1 MKNAVFFKYFQRV
14 LYLFT
19 ELSVLFIA
27 ISFLVSI
34 INQKYEGIF
43 KKQLAGDKISS
54 YFKAIF
60 LGALTPFCSCSTI
73 PLLRAFLEAKVKLS
87 VALAYLFT
95 SPLINLI
102 IFSMLFIT
110 FGLKLS
116 LTYVVFLVFLIF
128 IVSFVFSKFKEESFL
143 KHIPKNT
150 KSNIFTQTTHN
161 PSNFIFKQK
170 SCCANTQDK
179 PKNITINY
187 KELFKESLKNYKKL
201 LPYIVVAVF
210 IGAFI
215 HGFIPQEILQKYLN
229 GNEILSI
236 VLAAFL
242 GIFLYLRVETII
254 PIGLA
259 LLQMGISQGVI
270 MSFLIAGAGCS
281 LPELIL
287 LKQMFKI
294 KFLFLFVMI
303 ILGVA
308 ISFGIFINLI

>member
-1 MKNAVFFKYFQRV
+1 
-14 LYLFT
+14 
-19 ELSVLFIA
+19 
-27 ISFLVSI
+27 
-34 INQKYEGIF
+34 
-43 KKQLAGDKISS
+43 
-54 YFKAIF
+54 
-60 LGALTPFCSCSTI
+60 
-73 PLLRAFLEAKVKLS
+73 
-87 VALAYLFT
+87 
-95 SPLINLI
+95 
-102 IFSMLFIT
+102 MLFVT

-116 LTYVVFLVFLIF
+116 LIYVVFLIFLIF
-128 IVSFVFSKFKEESFL
+128 IISFVFSKFKEDSFL

-150 KSNIFTQTTHN
+150 KSSIFTQSAHN

-179 PKNITINY
+179 SKNITINY

-236 VLAAFL
+236 ALAAFL

-281 LPELIL
+281 LPELVL
-287 LKQMFKI
+287 LKQMFKM
-294 KFLFLFVMI
+294 KFLFVMI

>member
-1 MKNAVFFKYFQRV
+1 MQSFLNTFKEF

-87 VALAYLFT
+87 IALAYLFT
-95 SPLINLI
+95 SPLINPI
-102 IFSMLFIT
+102 IFSMLFVT

-116 LTYVVFLVFLIF
+116 LIYVVFLVFLIF

-281 LPELIL
+281 LPELVL
-287 LKQMFKI
+287 LKQMFKM

>member
-1 MKNAVFFKYFQRV
+1 MQSFLNTFKEF

-19 ELSVLFIA
+19 ELSVLFMA

-95 SPLINLI
+95 SPLINPI

-270 MSFLIAGAGCS
+270 MSFLIAGAGYS

>member
-1 MKNAVFFKYFQRV
+1 
-14 LYLFT
+14 T

-95 SPLINLI
+95 SPLINPI

-236 VLAAFL
+236 VLVAFL

>member
-1 MKNAVFFKYFQRV
+1 KEF

-95 SPLINLI
+95 SPLINPI

-161 PSNFIFKQK
+161 SSNFIFKQK

-254 PIGLA
+254 PIGLV

>member
-1 MKNAVFFKYFQRV
+1 MQVFFNTFKEF
-14 LYLFT
+14 LYLFV
-19 ELSVLFIA
+19 ELSVLFIG
-27 ISFLVSI
+27 ISFLISI
-34 INQKYEGIF
+34 IDQKYEGMF
-43 KKQLAGDKISS
+43 RKQLSGDKISS

-95 SPLINLI
+95 SPLINPI

-281 LPELIL
+281 LPELVL
-287 LKQMFKI
+287 LKQMFKM
-294 KFLFLFVMI
+294 KFLLLFIAI
-303 ILGVA
+303 ILSIA
-308 ISFGIFINLI
+308 ISFGMLINFI

>member
-1 MKNAVFFKYFQRV
+1 MQVFFNTFKEF
-14 LYLFT
+14 LYLFV

-34 INQKYEGIF
+34 INQKYEGMF
-43 KKQLAGDKISS
+43 RKQLSGDKISS

-73 PLLRAFLEAKVKLS
+73 PLLKAFLEARVKLS
-87 VALAYLFT
+87 VCLAYLFT
-95 SPLINLI
+95 SPLINPI
-102 IFSMLFIT
+102 IFSMLSIT

-215 HGFIPQEILQKYLN
+215 HDFIPQEILQKYLN

-242 GIFLYLRVETII
+242 GIFLYLRAETII
-254 PIGLA
+254 PIGLI
-259 LLQMGISQGVI
+259 LLQMGISQGAI

-281 LPELIL
+281 LPELVL
-287 LKQMFKI
+287 LKQMFKM
-294 KFLFLFVMI
+294 KFLLLFIAI
-303 ILGVA
+303 ILSVA
-308 ISFGIFINLI
+308 ISFGMLINFI

>member
-1 MKNAVFFKYFQRV
+1 MQVFFNTFKEF
-14 LYLFT
+14 LYLFV
-19 ELSVLFIA
+19 ELSVLFIG
-27 ISFLVSI
+27 ISFLISI
-34 INQKYEGIF
+34 INQKYEGMF
-43 KKQLAGDKISS
+43 RKQLSGDKISS

-73 PLLRAFLEAKVKLS
+73 PLLKAFLEARVKLS
-87 VALAYLFT
+87 VCLAYLFT
-95 SPLINLI
+95 SPLINPI
-102 IFSMLFIT
+102 IFSMLSIA

-259 LLQMGISQGVI
+259 LLEMGISQGVI

-281 LPELIL
+281 LPELVL
-287 LKQMFKI
+287 LKQMFKM
-294 KFLFLFVMI
+294 KFLLLFIAI
-303 ILGVA
+303 ILSIA
-308 ISFGIFINLI
+308 ISFGMLINFI

>member
-1 MKNAVFFKYFQRV
+1 MQSFLNTFKEF

-95 SPLINLI
+95 SPLINPI

-143 KHIPKNT
+143 KHITKNT

-236 VLAAFL
+236 ALAAFL

>member
-1 MKNAVFFKYFQRV
+1 MQVFFNTFKEF
-14 LYLFT
+14 LYLFV
-19 ELSVLFIA
+19 ELSVLFIG
-27 ISFLVSI
+27 ISFLISI
-34 INQKYEGIF
+34 INQKYEGMF
-43 KKQLAGDKISS
+43 RKQLSGDKISS

-87 VALAYLFT
+87 VCLAYLFT
-95 SPLINLI
+95 SPLINPI
-102 IFSMLFIT
+102 IFSMLSIA

-259 LLQMGISQGVI
+259 LLEMGISQGVI

-281 LPELIL
+281 LPELVL
-287 LKQMFKI
+287 LKQMFKM
-294 KFLFLFVMI
+294 KFLLLFIAI
-303 ILGVA
+303 ILSIA
-308 ISFGIFINLI
+308 ISFGMLINFI

>member
-1 MKNAVFFKYFQRV
+1 MQSLNLNTFKEF

-95 SPLINLI
+95 SPLINPI

>member
-1 MKNAVFFKYFQRV
+1 MQVFFNTFKEF
-14 LYLFT
+14 LYLFV
-19 ELSVLFIA
+19 ELSVLFIG
-27 ISFLVSI
+27 ISFLISI
-34 INQKYEGIF
+34 INQKYEGMF
-43 KKQLAGDKISS
+43 RKQLSGDKISS

-87 VALAYLFT
+87 VCLAYLFT
-95 SPLINLI
+95 SPLINPI
-102 IFSMLFIT
+102 IFSMLSIA

-259 LLQMGISQGVI
+259 LLEMGISQGVI

-281 LPELIL
+281 LPELVL
-287 LKQMFKI
+287 LKQMFKM
-294 KFLFLFVMI
+294 KFLLLFIAI
-303 ILGVA
+303 ILSVA
-308 ISFGIFINLI
+308 ISFGMLINFI

>member
-1 MKNAVFFKYFQRV
+1 MQSFLNTFKKF

-95 SPLINLI
+95 SPLINPI

>member
-1 MKNAVFFKYFQRV
+1 MQSFLNTFKEF

-60 LGALTPFCSCSTI
+60 LDALTPFCSCSTI

-95 SPLINLI
+95 SPLINPI

>member
-1 MKNAVFFKYFQRV
+1 MQVFFNTFKEF
-14 LYLFT
+14 LYLFV
-19 ELSVLFIA
+19 ELSVLFIG
-27 ISFLVSI
+27 ISFLISI
-34 INQKYEGIF
+34 INQKYEGMF
-43 KKQLAGDKISS
+43 RKQLSGDKISS

-73 PLLRAFLEAKVKLS
+73 PLLKAFLEARVKLS
-87 VALAYLFT
+87 VCLAYLFT
-95 SPLINLI
+95 SPLINPI
-102 IFSMLFIT
+102 IFSMLSIT

-215 HGFIPQEILQKYLN
+215 HDFIPQEILQKYLN

-236 VLAAFL
+236 ILAAFFGVL
-242 GIFLYLRVETII
+242 LYLRVETII
-254 PIGLA
+254 PIGLI

-281 LPELIL
+281 LPELVL
-287 LKQMFKI
+287 LKQMFKM
-294 KFLFLFVMI
+294 KFLLLFIAI
-303 ILGVA
+303 ILSVA
-308 ISFGIFINLI
+308 ISFGMLINFI

>member
-1 MKNAVFFKYFQRV
+1 MQVFFNTFKEF
-14 LYLFT
+14 LYLFV
-19 ELSVLFIA
+19 ELSVLFIG
-27 ISFLVSI
+27 ISFLISI
-34 INQKYEGIF
+34 INQKYEGMF
-43 KKQLAGDKISS
+43 RKQLSGDKISS

-73 PLLRAFLEAKVKLS
+73 PLLKAFLEARVKLS
-87 VALAYLFT
+87 VCLAYLFT
-95 SPLINLI
+95 SPLINPI
-102 IFSMLFIT
+102 IFSMLSIA

-242 GIFLYLRVETII
+242 GIFLYLRAETII
-254 PIGLA
+254 PIGLI
-259 LLQMGISQGVI
+259 LLQMGISQGAI

-281 LPELIL
+281 LPELVL
-287 LKQMFKI
+287 LKQMFKM
-294 KFLFLFVMI
+294 KFLLLFIAI
-303 ILGVA
+303 ILSVA
-308 ISFGIFINLI
+308 ISFGMLINFI

>member
-1 MKNAVFFKYFQRV
+1 MQSFLNTFKEF

-95 SPLINLI
+95 SPLINPI

-150 KSNIFTQTTHN
+150 KSSIFTQTTHN

>member
-1 MKNAVFFKYFQRV
+1 MS
-14 LYLFT
+14 LY
-19 ELSVLFIA
+19 VLFIA

-95 SPLINLI
+95 SPLINPI

>member
-1 MKNAVFFKYFQRV
+1 MQSFLNTFKEF

-95 SPLINLI
+95 SPLINPI

-215 HGFIPQEILQKYLN
+215 HDFIPQEILQKYLN

-242 GIFLYLRVETII
+242 GIFLYLRAETII
-254 PIGLA
+254 PIGLI

-281 LPELIL
+281 LPELVL
-287 LKQMFKI
+287 LKQMFKM
-294 KFLFLFVMI
+294 KFLLLFISI
-303 ILGVA
+303 ILSVA
-308 ISFGIFINLI
+308 ISFGMLINFI

>member
-1 MKNAVFFKYFQRV
+1 MQSFLNTFKEF

-27 ISFLVSI
+27 ISFLVAI

-95 SPLINLI
+95 SPLINPI

>member
-1 MKNAVFFKYFQRV
+1 MQSFLNTFKEF

-95 SPLINLI
+95 SPLINPI

-259 LLQMGISQGVI
+259 LLRMGISQGVI

>member
-1 MKNAVFFKYFQRV
+1 MQSFLNTFKEF

-60 LGALTPFCSCSTI
+60 LGALTPFCSCSTV

-95 SPLINLI
+95 SPLINPI

>member
-1 MKNAVFFKYFQRV
+1 MQSFLNTFKEF

>member
-1 MKNAVFFKYFQRV
+1 MQVFFNTFKEF
-14 LYLFT
+14 LYLFV
-19 ELSVLFIA
+19 ELSVLFIG
-27 ISFLVSI
+27 ISFLISI
-34 INQKYEGIF
+34 INQKYEGMF
-43 KKQLAGDKISS
+43 RKQLSGDKISS

-87 VALAYLFT
+87 VCLAYLFT
-95 SPLINLI
+95 SPLINPI
-102 IFSMLFIT
+102 IFSMLSIA

-259 LLQMGISQGVI
+259 LLEMGISQGAI

-281 LPELIL
+281 LPELVL
-287 LKQMFKI
+287 LKQMFKM
-294 KFLFLFVMI
+294 KFLLLFIAI
-303 ILGVA
+303 ILSVA
-308 ISFGIFINLI
+308 ISFGMLINFI

>member
-1 MKNAVFFKYFQRV
+1 MQSFLNTFKEF

-87 VALAYLFT
+87 VALVYLFT
-95 SPLINLI
+95 SPLINPI

-116 LTYVVFLVFLIF
+116 LTYVVFLIFLIF

-229 GNEILSI
+229 GNETLSI

>member
-1 MKNAVFFKYFQRV
+1 MQSFLNTFKEF

-95 SPLINLI
+95 SPLINPI

-161 PSNFIFKQK
+161 PGNFIFKQK

>member
-1 MKNAVFFKYFQRV
+1 MQSFLNTFKEF
-14 LYLFT
+14 LYLFV
-19 ELSVLFIA
+19 ELSVLFIG

-87 VALAYLFT
+87 VCLAYLFT
-95 SPLINLI
+95 SPLINPI

>member
-1 MKNAVFFKYFQRV
+1 MQSFLNTFKEF

-95 SPLINLI
+95 SPLINPI

-303 ILGVA
+303 ICKGY
-308 ISFGIFINLI
+308 FKKNM

>member
-1 MKNAVFFKYFQRV
+1 MQSFLNTFKEF
-14 LYLFT
+14 LYLFV
-19 ELSVLFIA
+19 ELSVLFIG
-27 ISFLVSI
+27 ISFLISI
-34 INQKYEGIF
+34 INQKYEGMF
-43 KKQLAGDKISS
+43 RKQLSGDKISS

-60 LGALTPFCSCSTI
+60 LGALTPFCSCSTV
-73 PLLRAFLEAKVKLS
+73 PLLKAFLEARVKLS
-87 VALAYLFT
+87 VCLAYLFT
-95 SPLINLI
+95 SPLINPI
-102 IFSMLFIT
+102 IFSMLSIA

-259 LLQMGISQGVI
+259 LLEMGISQGVI

-281 LPELIL
+281 LPELVL
-287 LKQMFKI
+287 LKQMFKM
-294 KFLFLFVMI
+294 KFLLLFISI
-303 ILGVA
+303 ILSIA
-308 ISFGIFINLI
+308 ISFGMLINFI

>member
-1 MKNAVFFKYFQRV
+1 MQVFFNTFKEF
-14 LYLFT
+14 LYLFV
-19 ELSVLFIA
+19 ELSVLFIG
-27 ISFLVSI
+27 ISFLISI
-34 INQKYEGIF
+34 INQKYEGMF
-43 KKQLAGDKISS
+43 RKQLSGDKISS

-73 PLLRAFLEAKVKLS
+73 PLLKAFLEARVKLS
-87 VALAYLFT
+87 VCLAYLFT
-95 SPLINLI
+95 SPLINPI
-102 IFSMLFIT
+102 IFSMLSIT

-215 HGFIPQEILQKYLN
+215 HDFIPQEILQKYLS

-236 VLAAFL
+236 ILAAFFGVL
-242 GIFLYLRVETII
+242 LYLRVETII
-254 PIGLA
+254 PIGLI
-259 LLQMGISQGVI
+259 LLQMGISQGAI

-281 LPELIL
+281 LPELVL
-287 LKQMFKI
+287 LKQMFKM
-294 KFLFLFVMI
+294 KFLLLFIAI
-303 ILGVA
+303 ILSVA
-308 ISFGIFINLI
+308 ISFGMLINFI

>member
-1 MKNAVFFKYFQRV
+1 MQNTFKEF

-27 ISFLVSI
+27 ISFLVAI

-43 KKQLAGDKISS
+43 KKQLAGDKILS

-95 SPLINLI
+95 SPLINPI

-215 HGFIPQEILQKYLN
+215 YGFIPQEILQKYLN

>member
-1 MKNAVFFKYFQRV
+1 MQVFFNTFKEF
-14 LYLFT
+14 LYLFV
-19 ELSVLFIA
+19 ELSVLFIG
-27 ISFLVSI
+27 ISFLISI
-34 INQKYEGIF
+34 INQKYEGMF
-43 KKQLAGDKISS
+43 RKQLSGDKISS

-60 LGALTPFCSCSTI
+60 LGALTPFCSCSTV
-73 PLLRAFLEAKVKLS
+73 PLLKAFLEARVKLS
-87 VALAYLFT
+87 VCLAYLFT
-95 SPLINLI
+95 SPLINPI
-102 IFSMLFIT
+102 IFSMLSIA

-259 LLQMGISQGVI
+259 LLEMGISQGVI

>member
-1 MKNAVFFKYFQRV
+1 MQSFLNTFKEF

-73 PLLRAFLEAKVKLS
+73 SLLRAFLEAKVKLS

-95 SPLINLI
+95 SPLINPI

>member
-1 MKNAVFFKYFQRV
+1 MQSFLNTFKEF

-95 SPLINLI
+95 SPLINPI

-308 ISFGIFINLI
+308 ISFGIL

>member
-1 MKNAVFFKYFQRV
+1 MQSFLNTFKEF

-43 KKQLAGDKISS
+43 KKQLASDKISS

-60 LGALTPFCSCSTI
+60 LGTLTPFCSCSTI
-73 PLLRAFLEAKVKLS
+73 PLLKAFLEAKVKLS

-95 SPLINLI
+95 SPLINPI
-102 IFSMLFIT
+102 IFSMLFVT
-110 FGLKLS
+110 FDLKLS
-116 LTYVVFLVFLIF
+116 LAYVIFLTFLIF
-128 IVSFVFSKFKEESFL
+128 VISFVFSKFKEESFL
-143 KHIPKNT
+143 KYIPKNT
-150 KSNIFTQTTHN
+150 KLSIFTQTTHN
-161 PSNFIFKQK
+161 PRNFIFKQK
-170 SCCANTQDK
+170 SCCTNTQDK
-179 PKNITINY
+179 PKNITINH

-201 LPYIVVAVF
+201 LPYIVVAVL

-229 GNEILSI
+229 GNEILNI
-236 VLAAFL
+236 ILAAFL

-287 LKQMFKI
+287 LKQIFKM

-303 ILGVA
+303 ILSVA
-308 ISFGIFINLI
+308 IFFGIFINSI

>member
-1 MKNAVFFKYFQRV
+1 MQVFFNTFKEF
-14 LYLFT
+14 LYLFV
-19 ELSVLFIA
+19 ELSVLFIG
-27 ISFLVSI
+27 ISFLISI
-34 INQKYEGIF
+34 INQKYEGMF
-43 KKQLAGDKISS
+43 RKQLSGDKISS

-73 PLLRAFLEAKVKLS
+73 PLLKAFLEARVKLS
-87 VALAYLFT
+87 VCLAYLFT
-95 SPLINLI
+95 SPLINPI
-102 IFSMLFIT
+102 IFSMLSIT

-259 LLQMGISQGVI
+259 LLEMGISQGVI

-281 LPELIL
+281 LPELVL
-287 LKQMFKI
+287 LKQMFKM
-294 KFLFLFVMI
+294 KFLLLFISI
-303 ILGVA
+303 ILSIA
-308 ISFGIFINLI
+308 ISFGMLINFI

>member
-1 MKNAVFFKYFQRV
+1 MQSFLNTFKEF

-19 ELSVLFIA
+19 ELSVLFIG
-27 ISFLVSI
+27 ISFLISI
-34 INQKYEGIF
+34 INQKYEGMF
-43 KKQLAGDKISS
+43 RKQLSGDKISS

-73 PLLRAFLEAKVKLS
+73 PLLKAFLEARVKLS
-87 VALAYLFT
+87 VCLAYLFT
-95 SPLINLI
+95 SPLINPI
-102 IFSMLFIT
+102 IFSMLSIT

-215 HGFIPQEILQKYLN
+215 HDFIPQEILQKYLS

-236 VLAAFL
+236 ILAAFFGVL
-242 GIFLYLRVETII
+242 LYLRVETII
-254 PIGLA
+254 PIGLI
-259 LLQMGISQGVI
+259 LLQMGISQGAI

-281 LPELIL
+281 LPELVL
-287 LKQMFKI
+287 LKQMFKM
-294 KFLFLFVMI
+294 KFLLLFIAI
-303 ILGVA
+303 ILSVA
-308 ISFGIFINLI
+308 ISFGMLINFI

>member
-1 MKNAVFFKYFQRV
+1 MQSFLNTFKEF

-73 PLLRAFLEAKVKLS
+73 PLLRAFLEAEVKLS

-95 SPLINLI
+95 SPLINPI

-242 GIFLYLRVETII
+242 GIFLYLRAETII
-254 PIGLA
+254 PIGLI
-259 LLQMGISQGVI
+259 LLQMGISQGMI

-281 LPELIL
+281 LPELVL
-287 LKQMFKI
+287 LKQMFKM
-294 KFLFLFVMI
+294 KFLLLFIAI
-303 ILGVA
+303 ILSIA
-308 ISFGIFINLI
+308 ISFGMLINFI